1 MRVRE
6 VIRKQ
11 PIRTIKPNETVAFAK
26 ELFRRYDVHHLL
38 VMDGKNLVGIVSD
51 RDLADQREDLPV
63 QKLMISPPITIPPD
77 EHIRKAASLM
87 SGQVIGSLPVV
98 EDGKV
103 LGIITTYDLITLIA
117 KGAIHA
123 APNTER
129 RVLAKRGPRRKPVS
143 PR

>member
-6 VIRKQ
+6 VMHKQ
-11 PIRTIKPNETVAFAK
+11 TLRTIKPNETVAFGK

-38 VMDGKNLVGIVSD
+38 VMDGRDLVGIVAD
-51 RDLADQREDLPV
+51 RDLADQREDLPIE
-63 QKLMISPPITIPPD
+63 KLMISPPITIPPD
-77 EHIRKAASLM
+77 EHIRKAAALM

-103 LGIITTYDLITLIA
+103 LGIITTYDLISLIA
-117 KGAIHA
+117 KGAIHP
-123 APNTER
+123 APNAER
-129 RVLAKRGPRRKPVS
+129 PVLAKRGPRRKPVS